1 AKASEGAGEASEEAS
16 RRGLKRS
23 MFERLLRLGVEPYLL
38 DTQYR
43 MHPSLALFPS
53 KEFYA
58 GRYTSGVSAEDR
70 PQLRGFTWPRSS
82 VNAALVLS
90 TSPEDAGSS
99 LSKRNAG
106 EAHMIVSIIQSVLS
120 AGELGLRDIGVVALI
135 RQLCMSLPNAR
146 SLEVNSVD
154 GFQGREKELILFSAV
169 RSGSRSM
176 GFVADER
183 RLNVLLT
190 RARRGLVVVGDP
202 KTLVNSRHWADWLAW
217 VEEVGVVYDSP
228 RWRMPERPRARVRP
242 DSDDEDFRAWGERGA
257 GLG

>member
-1 AKASEGAGEASEEAS
+1 MQKPITSAFHLSCQPGPVPPASA
-16 RRGLKRS
+16 RS
-23 MFERLLRLGVEPYLL
+23 PSIPLPPPSLSSLLLIFTSPPAHPSPPLNPPSAPPRLPYLTYPTL
-38 DTQYR
+38 PSPP
-43 MHPSLALFPS
+43 HPQHPHPNP
-53 KEFYA
+53 
-58 GRYTSGVSAEDR
+58 
-70 PQLRGFTWPRSS
+70 PQ
-82 VNAALVLS
+82 
-90 TSPEDAGSS
+90 
-99 LSKRNAG
+99 
-106 EAHMIVSIIQSVLS
+106 
-120 AGELGLRDIGVVALI
+120 
-135 RQLCMSLPNAR
+135 
-146 SLEVNSVD
+146 
-154 GFQGREKELILFSAV
+154 ELILFSAV